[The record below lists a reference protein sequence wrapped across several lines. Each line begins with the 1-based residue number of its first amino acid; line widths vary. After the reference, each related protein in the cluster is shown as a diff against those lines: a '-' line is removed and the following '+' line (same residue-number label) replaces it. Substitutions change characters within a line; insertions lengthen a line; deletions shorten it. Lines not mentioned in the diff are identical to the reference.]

1 MLRSDI
7 VRGLGL
13 FLAAVETSKVLPVVE
28 QVYRDLTRQS
38 GETRT
43 VEVLES
49 YQKFLLAYN
58 TQFTDAARQLMK
70 TLDVGE
76 FADSEWWSVLI
87 MASGGGKQINDASGV
102 VGRPLF
108 RLRFV
113 VDYLPQVIGMMKLET
128 DGHAE
133 GAHAGE
139 GAHDAGMLVVLLTED
154 EGKHSSPARAI
165 ASMEAVMT
173 LYQAFTEIENKPA
186 SDLVLASCDAGGD
199 KMFEYHGRPDMIEKV
214 RSLMLDIWKNAIYFR
229 ERKFSDRLD
238 LISKALPV
246 LEDISALEE
255 SGKFEKERA
264 ELLRRKIL
272 SGAAKFIE
280 SGSSIP
286 EMSGLSTYNPR
297 QVLAPKEALRLQ
309 NA

>member
-1 MLRSDI
+1 MLRSEI
-7 VRGLGL
+7 VRGLEL
-13 FLAAVETSKVLPVVE
+13 FLDAVETSKVLPVVE
-28 QVYRDLTRQS
+28 QVYRDLTRQAGDS
-38 GETRT
+38 RT
-43 VEVLES
+43 VEVLEA

-58 TQFTDAARQLMK
+58 TQFTDAARTLMK

-76 FADSEWWSVLI
+76 FAENEWWSVLI
-87 MASGGGKQINDASGV
+87 IASGGATKIDDASNI

-108 RLRFV
+108 RLRFI
-113 VDYLPQVIGMMKLET
+113 VDYLPQVVGMMKLGAEPA
-128 DGHAE
+128 GHE
-133 GAHAGE
+133 HHGA
-139 GAHDAGMLVVLLTED
+139 GALVVLLTEE

-173 LYQAFTEIENKPA
+173 LYEAFTEIDNKPI
-186 SDLVLASCDAGGD
+186 SDLVLASVDAGGD

-214 RSLMLDIWKNAIYFR
+214 RTLLLDIWKNAIYFR
-229 ERKFSDRLD
+229 DRKSADRLD

-246 LEDISALEE
+246 LEEISALEE

-264 ELLRRKIL
+264 ELLRRKVL
-272 SGAAKFIE
+272 AGAAKFIE

-286 EMSGLSTYNPR
+286 EMSGLSLYIPR

-309 NA
+309 NVG